1 MLTLKELE
9 RAFYND
15 QFIPFYQPIIDTKNG
30 HTAAFE
36 ILLRLKKDG
45 QLIMPSEFIGTLE
58 DSWLI
63 EPVTYFLLEKAFALM
78 TQYNG
83 QFKLSLNVP
92 PQLLTNEEIINQ
104 IQACK
109 RLYQSFDHGLILEI
123 TERLPI
129 QQLDNTISI
138 IQRLQQEGVCIYID
152 DYIPNHIHSSLIALS
167 ALEGIK
173 IDRSVTNTA
182 RINQQVSML
191 NTPTSKDVQWIAEGI
206 DSEEKKLHW
215 LKAGVIF
222 QQGFLFSPPHDESEI
237 SSMLATNWHTVAIE
251 AHS

>member
-9 RAFYND
+9 IAFYNN
-15 QFIPFYQPIIDTKNG
+15 QFIPFYQPIINTTNG

-36 ILLRLKKDG
+36 MLLRLKKDG
-45 QLIMPSEFIGTLE
+45 QIIMPSEFIGTLE

-63 EPVTYFLLEKAFALM
+63 EPVTYFLLEQAFALM
-78 TQYNG
+78 AQYNG
-83 QFKLSLNVP
+83 KFKLSLNVP
-92 PQLLTNEEIINQ
+92 PQLLTSEEIINQ

-109 RLYQSFDHGLILEI
+109 RLYQPVENGLILEI

-129 QQLDNTISI
+129 QQIDNTISI

-173 IDRSVTNTA
+173 IDKSVTNTA

-191 NTPTSKDVQWIAEGI
+191 NTPTPKDVQWIAEGI
-206 DSEEKKLHW
+206 DSEAKKNHW
-215 LKAGVIF
+215 MKMGVTL
-222 QQGFLFSPPHDESEI
+222 QQGFLFSPPHDESAI
-237 SSMLATNWHTVAIE
+237 ASMLEINWHKMAIE